1 MSIYIAVLF
10 ILFISLIIANYNRLL
25 EKPLYF
31 FNVAILIFI
40 YTFRDISV
48 GVDTANYYNSFVS
61 FDSND
66 VRGVEFGWMFIN
78 YICRNWLNSFTALQ
92 FIVSILIF
100 TFFTKSVSIYSKNR
114 ILSLIL
120 FVILYYYFN
129 SLNIARQ
136 ILACCICLYS
146 LNFVKSHQIVNY
158 IIWVLVAM
166 SIHSSAVIMLPMYYI
181 SKLNLPKLILVVIL
195 LSSYMIPNYIMPI
208 LYEALSSNELYSMY
222 LGDLLLTRSDLSM
235 NLLLH
240 SIILVFILYFSK
252 SDSIYRL
259 LFIVGVFFTNVFSSQ
274 EVIARIGLYFKLPLV
289 LLIPNLEWKFYSPYL
304 RCFATPI
311 IVVLLLVACII
322 MLIANDSGVCPYKII
337 LN

>member
-1 MSIYIAVLF
+1 MGIYITILF
-10 ILFISLIIANYNRLL
+10 ILFVSLVLANHNRLL
-25 EKPLYF
+25 EKPLYY
-31 FNVAILIFI
+31 FNVVFLIFI

-48 GVDTANYYNSFVS
+48 GVDTANYYNSFVF
-61 FDSND
+61 FDSNHI
-66 VRGVEFGWMFIN
+66 RGVEFGWMFIN
-78 YICRNWLNSFTALQ
+78 YVCRNYFNSFTVLQ

-100 TFFTKSVSIYSKNR
+100 TFFTKSVNEYSKNR

-129 SLNIARQ
+129 SFNIARQ

-146 LNFVKSHQIVNY
+146 LKYLKKSQIVKY
-158 IIWVLVAM
+158 IMWVLIAM

-181 SKLNLPKLILVVIL
+181 ANLSLPKFIIVAIL
-195 LSSYMIPNYIMPI
+195 LSSYIIPNYIMPI

-222 LGDLLLTRSDLSM
+222 LGDLLLVRSDLSM

-240 SIILVFILYFSK
+240 TILLIFILYFSK
-252 SDSIYRL
+252 HDSNYML

-289 LLIPNLEWKFYSPYL
+289 LLIPNLKWKFDSPYL
-304 RCFATPI
+304 RYFTTPI
-311 IVVLLLVACII
+311 IVVLLLLACIV
-322 MLIANDSGVCPYKII
+322 MLLANDSGVCPYRMI
-337 LN
+337 